1 MVTGTKLAPVPRLM
15 WEMVSTACKLCFSCF
30 PHIKV
35 FVSTPFL
42 LFRTL
47 SVCQYTISCVDLA
60 LCIKVRITAKYFE
73 LYIRKRA
80 LNSGPSVI
88 AFGGEEV
95 KFPSSCPL
103 SVTYTRQGN
112 DARVR
117 LWMRCGA

>member
-47 SVCQYTISCVDLA
+47 SVCQSTISSFPH
-60 LCIKVRITAKYFE
+60 IK
-73 LYIRKRA
+73 
-80 LNSGPSVI
+80 
-88 AFGGEEV
+88 
-95 KFPSSCPL
+95 CL
-103 SVTYTRQGN
+103 SVHHF
-112 DARVR
+112 V
-117 LWMRCGA
+117 C